1 MDFVDN
7 HQYKAILYKQFIQ
20 FRQAET
26 PSRYD
31 PRSKYRFRALTKGLE

>member
-26 PSRYD
+26 PSRY
-31 PRSKYRFRALTKGLE
+31 EQVQV